1 MILKLQMLNEDATL
15 NNFQDIG
22 SAQFVPET
30 PLKLVMRLLQTQR
43 DLRYVPD
50 VAATFSMDFQLSDG
64 TILTKVPTFLDAS
77 DRSLLTVSLTALET
91 ELLIG
96 QNLVV
101 TVTEPSGN
109 SVAALPSALQ
119 NAHLQTC

>member
-22 SAQFVPET
+22 SAQFIPGQ

-43 DLRYVPD
+43 DLRYVPAD
-50 VAATFSMDFQLSDG
+50 TATMEMSFLNSDG
-64 TILTKVPTFLDAS
+64 TTVDKVPTFLDDG
-77 DRSLLTVSLTALET
+77 DRSLVVVELDASET
-91 ELLIG
+91 TLLIG
-96 QNLVV
+96 QNLELTLTEGAVV
-101 TVTEPSGN
+101 SM
-109 SVAALPSALQ
+109 AALQMALQ